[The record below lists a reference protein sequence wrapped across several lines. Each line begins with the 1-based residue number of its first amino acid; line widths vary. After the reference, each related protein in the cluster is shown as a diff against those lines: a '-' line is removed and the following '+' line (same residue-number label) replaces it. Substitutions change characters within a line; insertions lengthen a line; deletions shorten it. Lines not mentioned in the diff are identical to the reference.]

1 MKTNLWKLSCMAL
14 AMTAIT
20 TGCTQNEELGTS
32 APSSD
37 GDVLNV
43 VATAND
49 FVSSDPTSRVSET
62 NYTTTFE
69 EGDAIGVF
77 VVRDGEAV
85 VSNMKMT
92 LDADGT
98 TWAGENGAQLYYYKG
113 ADYIAYSPYTEGL
126 SVTSEAEIVN
136 YFTKNLESTTGQ
148 STLAEYQKADLMT
161 ASVAAANVTRGQN
174 IIFNFAH
181 QMSMIEIKVPI
192 RAYTT
197 TGGYEYSAP
206 LGLKVTMAEASATGK
221 EFSLCTFGK
230 ETVEGVTKGI
240 YRCIVAPSETTL
252 NVEGEFQD
260 GSVPVYFPATGG
272 TVLSVTPEAGKY
284 KGIDVNYTYQNYT
297 ATRDLKVG
305 DYYYADGSICP
316 GDMEN
321 IPSNGCVGVI
331 FSTETSTTDAN
342 LGWSHGY
349 VVALNNT
356 GTSNIKWKN
365 VATADDGY
373 DVFDIDATD
382 KTSKDNSF
390 QALIDHLDG
399 YTSSKKITDNSNE
412 ATHPAFFAAKNY
424 AVSIPETTSG
434 WYLPSMGQ
442 LALVMNN
449 LGVTDESKKFTA
461 QNCSEDSSNPKFD
474 QNGEDAP
481 AAIERMN
488 DIFKKVGGCLRS
500 EMDITES
507 GWNLR
512 WWGCGQ
518 TSFTADD
525 EAPVSNPENSY
536 AWCIDMNY
544 GTDNNG
550 LFAKYLFLS
559 RTKTDTTDYDRVRPV
574 FAF

>member
-1 MKTNLWKLSCMAL
+1 MKTNLWKISFMTL
-14 AMTAIT
+14 AMAAVM
-20 TGCTQNEELGTS
+20 TGCNQNNELGT
-32 APSSD
+32 PLSSD
-37 GDVLNV
+37 EKDALNV
-43 VATAND
+43 VATASD
-49 FVSSDPTSRVSET
+49 FVSSDAPSRVSESD
-62 NYTTTFE
+62 YSTTFE

-77 VVRDGEAV
+77 VVRDGEALI
-85 VSNMKMT
+85 SNMKMT
-92 LDADGT
+92 LSKDGT
-98 TWAGENGAQLYYYKG
+98 TWSGENGAKLYYYKD
-113 ADYIAYSPYTEGL
+113 ADYIAYSPYTDGL
-126 SVTSEAEIVN
+126 SVTKESEIVD
-136 YFTKNLESTTGQ
+136 YFTTKLDGTTGQ
-148 STLAEYQKADLMT
+148 STLAEYQAADLMT
-161 ASVAAANVTRGQN
+161 ASVPAEKVVRGQN
-174 IIFNFAH
+174 ITFSFAH
-181 QMSMIEIKVPI
+181 QMSMIEIKVPV

-197 TGGYEYSAP
+197 TEGYEYSAP
-206 LGLKVTMAEASATGK
+206 LGLSVKIGNQEG
-221 EFSLCTFGK
+221 FSLCTFGE
-230 ETVEGVTKGI
+230 ETVEGVKKGI
-240 YRCIVAPSETTL
+240 YRCIVAPSNTAL
-252 NVEGEFQD
+252 NVEGQFQD
-260 GSVPVYFPATGG
+260 GSVPVYFPVIGG
-272 TVLSVTPEAGKY
+272 AALSVTPEAGKY

-297 ATRDLKVG
+297 VTRDLQVG
-305 DYYYADGSICP
+305 DYYYADGSIYP

-331 FSTETSTTDAN
+331 FSTETSTTDTN

-382 KTSKDNSF
+382 KDSKDKSF

-399 YTSSKKITDNSNE
+399 YTSSKKITDNSND

-449 LGVTDESKKFTA
+449 LGVTDEGKKFTA
-461 QNCSEDSSNPKFD
+461 QNCSEKSSNPKFD

-481 AAIERMN
+481 AAIKRMN

-525 EAPVSNPENSY
+525 KKPVSDPENSY

-550 LFAKYLFLS
+550 LYAKYLFLS
-559 RTKTDTTDYDRVRPV
+559 RTKTDATDYDRVRPV